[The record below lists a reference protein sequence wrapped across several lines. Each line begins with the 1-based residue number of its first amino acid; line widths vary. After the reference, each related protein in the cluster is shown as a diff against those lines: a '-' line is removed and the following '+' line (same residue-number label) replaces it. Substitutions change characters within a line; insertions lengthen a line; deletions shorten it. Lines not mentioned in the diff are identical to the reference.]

1 MGKGVISRIIPDD
14 EMPRV
19 NGEPCGVILNPYS
32 IIGRKIPSVVMET
45 GLSNVAVRLYEIV
58 TEMIN
63 TGRKD
68 EILPLLNKYYDK
80 KFQKMRITE
89 FLRKY
94 KEQGLNLFSFDV
106 GCFSKYTPE
115 IIQKWMNELGVSTS
129 SEVEIP
135 ALEAADLDA
144 LKDAM
149 SEEEF
154 ESYKESLK
162 GKYVKID
169 RPLMYGYNYI
179 IKLYHVP
186 EAANKVTSDMN
197 DNKYGQP
204 ILGGGKY
211 RREGELVLVA

>member
-1 MGKGVISRIIPDD
+1 
-14 EMPRV
+14 MPRV
-19 NGEPCGVILNPYS
+19 NGEPVGIILNPYS
-32 IIGRKIPSVVMET
+32 IIGRKIPSVIMEV
-45 GLSNVAVRLYEIV
+45 GLSNCANRIFEIV
-58 TEMIN
+58 TDMIN

-115 IIQKWMNELGVSTS
+115 LIQQWMKELGVSTS
-129 SEVEIP
+129 SEVEMP
-135 ALEAADLDA
+135 ALDAADLDSLKEA
-144 LKDAM
+144 LPED
-149 SEEEF
+149 EF

-169 RPLMYGYNYI
+169 RPLMYGYQYM

-186 EAANKVTSDMN
+186 FCKKGSQVVILDKNSVNCWETTDLTIRG
-197 DNKYGQP
+197 DQQP
-204 ILGGGKY
+204 SY
-211 RREGELVLVA
+211 VLCA

>member
-1 MGKGVISRIIPDD
+1 
-14 EMPRV
+14 
-19 NGEPCGVILNPYS
+19 
-32 IIGRKIPSVVMET
+32 MET

-179 IKLYHVP
+179 IKLYHIP
-186 EAANKVTSDMN
+186 EAANKVTSDMT
-197 DNKYGQP
+197 DTKYGQP